1 MIIAT
6 LKKIKF
12 LYWVYLWTFYSD
24 PLDNIICHHALDA
37 SNCKYNRK
45 SYTRSILHIMIMGQW
60 TNAGHMKLKEYIILT
75 KIPSVKNQYQHDGE
89 RKYVL
94 T

>member
-1 MIIAT
+1 
-6 LKKIKF
+6 
-12 LYWVYLWTFYSD
+12 
-24 PLDNIICHHALDA
+24 
-37 SNCKYNRK
+37 
-45 SYTRSILHIMIMGQW
+45 MIMGQW